1 MLFTLPYVCFCFP
14 LNCTGLD
21 KLLNAKHV
29 TGINGYEE
37 LICDI
42 VNISMNYYENK
53 MYILPS
59 EKHMLLKV
67 SSCSFTT
74 ESFERF

>member
-1 MLFTLPYVCFCFP
+1 M
-14 LNCTGLD
+14 
-21 KLLNAKHV
+21 A
-29 TGINGYEE
+29 GINGYEE

-74 ESFERF
+74 ETFERFLFLYAQIKAKQFLI